1 MQLSGNTVLITGG
14 ATGIGYAMAEAFL
27 EAGSTVIICGR
38 RESDSLKPVRNIPTF
53 THASATCPR
62 KRIARS
68 WRSGPR
74 ASFPALN
81 VLVNN
86 AGVQRDVDL
95 TQGVDDFLAGE
106 NEIRVN
112 LESPIILSGLFVP
125 HLAKNKGAA
134 IMNVSSGLG
143 FVPAARM
150 PIYSAS
156 KAGLH
161 AYCMAVRMQLSK
173 VGIKCSKSFPPRSI
187 LNSIRLVEPDGGTLK
202 LI

>member
-38 RESDSLKPVRNIPTF
+38 REKRLLEARAKHPDLHTRVSDVSKEED
-53 THASATCPR
+53 R
-62 KRIARS
+62 KELVEWAA
-68 WRSGPR
+68 GE
-74 ASFPALN
+74 FPALN

-112 LESPIILSGLFVP
+112 LESPIILSGLFVS

-134 IMNVSSGLG
+134 IINVSSGLG

-156 KAGLH
+156 KL
-161 AYCMAVRMQLSK
+161 AYTPTAWRFACNCR
-173 VGIKCSKSFPPRSI
+173 KS
-187 LNSIRLVEPDGGTLK
+187 E
-202 LI
+202 